1 MFRKTKSVRLYQAS
15 TSINLNL
22 DATTDIKDRKRKHQ
36 RIEFI
41 DGSEG
46 EQWVSLG
53 KTITVAIN
61 HLNHIE
67 YDMLR
72 KLWKSNDTLLIYT
85 ERNEQ
90 FKVRF
95 LQDIFDM
102 VEDEDFEGN
111 SYYYGSIE
119 LTEI

>member
-1 MFRKTKSVRLYQAS
+1 MFRKTKSIRLYQSS

-36 RIEFI
+36 KIEYI

-61 HLNHIE
+61 HLNHTE

-102 VEDEDFEGN
+102 VEDESFDNETF
-111 SYYYGSIE
+111 YYGTIE
-119 LTEI
+119 LTEV

>member
-61 HLNHIE
+61 HLNHTE

-111 SYYYGSIE
+111 TFYYGSIE